1 MRKARFKRQLTIAIS
16 PEHFEQIKKI
26 TDTEQISMA
35 EFVRDAVDAAL
46 VTHRQ
51 KGDLCNEQ

>member
-26 TDTEQISMA
+26 TDAEQISMGA
-35 EFVRDAVDAAL
+35 WVRKAVDAAL
-46 VTHRQ
+46 KTNQQ
-51 KGDLCNEQ
+51 KEDAM

>member
-26 TDTEQISMA
+26 TDDEQISIGA
-35 EFVRDAVDAAL
+35 WVRKAVDATLKANQ
-46 VTHRQ
+46 Q
-51 KGDLCNEQ
+51 KEDAM